1 MKGVINGMI
10 SRELG
15 MGIIG
20 VYGGRKDSEDVSKRQ
35 RRYSSRRSYAGSNKN
50 GKKGKIRM
58 SMLSK
63 AIDRYIAKKLKKY
76 GTKGAVIWFIDQIV
90 RITPTKKDDE
100 MFAKIKIVIKEFK

>member
-1 MKGVINGMI
+1 MV

-15 MGIIG
+15 MGIIS

-63 AIDRYIAKKLKKY
+63 AIDRYIAKKVSKY
-76 GTKGAVIWFIDQIV
+76 GAKGAIIWFIEQLV
-90 RITPTKKDDE
+90 KRTPTKEDDK
-100 MFAKIKIVIKEFK
+100 MFAKVKEFVNEFK